1 MAPKKESRN
10 NYFHIEHWNIANQ
23 SQQLDG
29 VKDSYSRVKKETE
42 KLTQQAMNLKESFK
56 TGAIDSINKAAS
68 VSDEASLLIESLESK
83 IDAELKP
90 ILKALEQKIETSKEN
105 FELTDNALKN
115 YYSSVMTNLTK
126 AMSDIS
132 FLNGEVSFIL
142 HLYLI
147 SSSILP

>member
-1 MAPKKESRN
+1 M
-10 NYFHIEHWNIANQ
+10 
-23 SQQLDG
+23 
-29 VKDSYSRVKKETE
+29 T
-42 KLTQQAMNLKESFK
+42 LKESFK

-142 HLYLI
+142 LLYSEPI
-147 SSSILP
+147 SN